1 MTRAPALDSIAVTLR
16 VALLGGLALL
26 LVWLLSD
33 VLLLI
38 FAAILMACVLHGG
51 ATKIHDW
58 TGLPR
63 GWALLSLIVVVL
75 LVTGGA
81 IWLGGPQIASQ
92 TSEIA
97 HNFVQQAQQ
106 LKQYVL
112 GTSWG
117 KQMADKAG
125 DVSGWSML
133 GKVGSY
139 IPTVANSVLGIGSSL
154 IILIA
159 TALFFAAS
167 PSLYR
172 DGLVHLLP
180 VPWRPRGREVL
191 DDMGEALQLWFVGQF
206 VDMAVVTVLTGI
218 GLYVLGVKLAGTLAL
233 LAGLFNFVPYIGAL
247 AGSLPALLIA
257 STQGPS
263 LALYTAI
270 LIAAVQLL
278 EGNVIAP
285 LIQKRTVDLPP
296 AVTILSQ
303 TVLGTLFGLLG
314 IILATPFAA
323 VAMVFVKKV
332 YVESTLE
339 KPE

>member
-1 MTRAPALDSIAVTLR
+1 MPNERALHSIAVTVR
-16 VALLGGLALL
+16 IALLAGLALL

-38 FAAILMACVLHGG
+38 FAAVLMACVLHGG
-51 ATKIHDW
+51 AEKIHGW
-58 TGLPR
+58 TGLSR
-63 GWALLSLIVVVL
+63 GWALLL
-75 LVTGGA
+75 LVVAVLVVSGGS
-81 IWLGGPQIASQ
+81 IWLAGPRIAAQ

-97 HNFVQQAQQ
+97 HNFVQQGEQV
-106 LKQYVL
+106 KQYVL

-117 KQMADKAG
+117 KQAADKAG
-125 DVSGWSML
+125 DASGWSIL

-139 IPTVANSVLGIGSSL
+139 IPTVANSLLGVGSAL
-154 IILIA
+154 VILVA

-172 DGLVHLLP
+172 DGFVRLLP
-180 VPWRPRGREVL
+180 LEWRARGREVM
-191 DDMGEALQLWFVGQF
+191 DDMGEALQLWFIGQLF
-206 VDMAVVTVLTGI
+206 DMAVVTVLTGI

-233 LAGLFNFVPYIGAL
+233 LAGLMNFVPYIGAL

-257 STQGPS
+257 SSQGPG

-270 LIAAVQLL
+270 LIAAVQLV

-314 IILATPFAA
+314 IILATPIAA
-323 VAMVFVKKV
+323 AGMVFVKKV

-339 KPE
+339 RPE

>member
-1 MTRAPALDSIAVTLR
+1 MPSNSPLRSIAVSLR
-16 VALLGGLALL
+16 IALLGALALL

-51 ATKIHDW
+51 ATKIREW

-63 GWALLSLIVVVL
+63 GVALLLLVVVVL
-75 LVTGGA
+75 VVIGGS
-81 IWLGGPQIASQ
+81 IWWRGPKIASQ

-97 HNFVQQAQQ
+97 QNFVQQGER
-106 LKQYVL
+106 LEQYVL

-117 KQMADKAG
+117 KQAAAQAG
-125 DVSGWSML
+125 GASGWSIL

-139 IPTVANSVLGIGSSL
+139 IPTVADSLLGMVSSL
-154 IILIA
+154 VILIA
-159 TALFFAAS
+159 TALFLAAS

-172 DGLVHLLP
+172 DGLVRLLP
-180 VPWRPRGREVL
+180 LHWRARGREVL
-191 DDMGEALQLWFVGQF
+191 DDMGEALKLWFIGQLL
-206 VDMAVVTVLTGI
+206 DMAVVTVLTGV

-233 LAGLFNFVPYIGAL
+233 LAGLLNFVPYIGAL

-257 STQGPS
+257 SSQGPS

-270 LIAAVQLL
+270 LITAVQLV

-303 TVLGTLFGLLG
+303 TVLGSLFGLLG
-314 IILATPFAA
+314 IILATPLAA
-323 VAMVFVKKV
+323 AGMTFVKKV

-339 KPE
+339 RPE